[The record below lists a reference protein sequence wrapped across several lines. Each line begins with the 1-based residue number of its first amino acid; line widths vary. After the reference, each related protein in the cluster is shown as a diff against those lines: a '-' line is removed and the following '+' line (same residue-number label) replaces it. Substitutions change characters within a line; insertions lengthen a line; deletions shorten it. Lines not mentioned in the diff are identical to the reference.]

1 MFGKERNMEEKLRFS
16 AIVPIYNT
24 AKYLESCIESM
35 LTQTIP
41 FYEIILINDG
51 STDDSGG
58 ICRKYCE
65 KYENI
70 HLYEQPNQGQGI
82 ARNKGMQLASGDYV
96 VFIDSDDEISESMN
110 EIINQNLMQNHVDV
124 LYFSSEIKDDIG
136 GHSPNNAYIRK
147 KSICDKIMT
156 GINFFTNTYLD
167 NYIVSPCCAVYHRTF
182 LESEN
187 ITFPQGIVYE
197 DNPFF
202 LNVIMRA
209 QQVSC
214 IEDKLYIRRYRENS
228 TTTSEMNAKKCCDY
242 MAAQYEMWN
251 ILKVSAI
258 PHLDQGVI
266 KNYLLSYVM
275 RTYSM
280 LIRYGE
286 TVEQEGNYVENF
298 ISEWKDFLFEREVSW
313 DDLCIL
319 MCFKQIWKRNEY
331 SKSSLAIEFFVKIE
345 NIFQNILIHKLQQL
359 PLDKDKKVGIYGIG
373 KHTQVLLT
381 WYEKLIGNIYADIYF
396 IVSEKEKDSYRNKRV
411 YGCNEIPW
419 DTEAIIISSKIHE
432 EEMLNSLEE
441 SQVDFAEIITI
452 YNQNEKY
459 DLVFLS
465 EII

>member
-1 MFGKERNMEEKLRFS
+1 MKDYIRFS

-82 ARNKGMQLASGDYV
+82 AKNKGMQLASGDYV

-136 GHSPNNAYIRK
+136 GHSSNNAYIRK

-156 GINFFTNTYLD
+156 GIDFFTNTYLD

-258 PHLDQGVI
+258 PDLDHEVI
-266 KNYLLSYVM
+266 KNYLLSQIIM
-275 RTYSM
+275 IRSM
-280 LIRYGE
+280 LTQYGK
-286 TVEQEGNYVENF
+286 VVGQECNYAEHF
-298 ISEWKDFLFEREVSW
+298 ISEWNDFILEQELLW

-319 MCFKQIWKRNEY
+319 MFLKQIWEKNEC
-331 SKSSLAIEFFVKIE
+331 SKSSSAIEFFRKIE
-345 NIFQNILIHKLQQL
+345 SLFCILLKGKLSQL
-359 PLDKDKKVGIYGIG
+359 SLNEEKRIGIYGVG
-373 KHTQVLLT
+373 KHTQVMLE
-381 WYEKLIGNIYADIYF
+381 WYKKLIGPIRADVYF
-396 IVSEKEKDSYRNKRV
+396 IVSKNKEEFGKNKKT
-411 YGCNEIPW
+411 YYCNEIPH
-419 DTEAIIISSKIHE
+419 DTDAIIISSKIYA
-432 EEMLNSLEE
+432 EEMICMLKKN
-441 SQVDFAEIITI
+441 QIDFCEIITI
-452 YNQNEKY
+452 YNRNEKF
-459 DLVFLS
+459 DLV
-465 EII
+465 IT